1 MKNTN
6 TKTTKQPAKTTNSIP
21 VVKKAEPVCACSCES
36 THRSDNS
43 LLKTVLLAG
52 SIWGSAL
59 VIAMAIVSADTST
72 KMAPV
77 KPIVNPA
84 QRAVPTEASFKKF
97 IENNPQLIMDS
108 INKHIAE
115 EQKKAAEREAAQ
127 PKVAPQSLIDEII
140 ADKSNY
146 SLGNPK
152 GKYVI
157 IEFFDHQ
164 CGWCKKTNAAL
175 TEALKKPEA
184 KNIRWIPI
192 DTPIFGEKSQ
202 EIARYVLAA
211 GKQGKY
217 KEMHEEVAN
226 AKTFDEAAFVAM
238 GKKLG
243 LNTKKLV
250 ADANS
255 EELKAKLEAN
265 RKYTQELKIGGV
277 PMLIVNGKIN
287 PGALLGERL
296 EAAIKESQEV
306 K

>member
-1 MKNTN
+1 MKT
-6 TKTTKQPAKTTNSIP
+6 TKTTKQPKQSNTIP
-21 VVKKAEPVCACSCES
+21 VVKKEEASCCCSS
-36 THRSDNS
+36 TPCGSNNDNG

-52 SIWGSAL
+52 SIWGAAL

-72 KMAPV
+72 KITPV
-77 KPIVNPA
+77 KPLINPA
-84 QRAVPTEASFKKF
+84 QRAVATEASFKKF
-97 IENNPQLIMDS
+97 VENNPQLILDTV
-108 INKHIAE
+108 NNHLKAQ
-115 EQKKAAEREAAQ
+115 EQKAAEEAALKQ
-127 PKVAPQSLIDEII
+127 QADIPTLVQEII
-140 ADKSNY
+140 ADKTNY

-157 IEFFDHQ
+157 IEFFDYQ

-175 TEALKKPEA
+175 SEVIKKAEG

-192 DTPIFGEKSQ
+192 DTPIFGPKSQ

-217 KEMHEEVAN
+217 KEMHKQVAN
-226 AKTFDEAAFVAM
+226 AKEFNEAAFVAM
-238 GKKLG
+238 GKKIG

-265 RKYTQELKIGGV
+265 KKYAQQLNINGV
-277 PMLIVNGKIN
+277 PFLIVNGKPN

-296 EAAIKESQEV
+296 DEAVKEAQNV